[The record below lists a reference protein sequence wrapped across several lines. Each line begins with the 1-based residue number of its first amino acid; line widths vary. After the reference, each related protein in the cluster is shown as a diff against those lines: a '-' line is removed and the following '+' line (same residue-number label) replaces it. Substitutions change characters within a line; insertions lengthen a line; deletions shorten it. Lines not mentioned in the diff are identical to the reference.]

1 MVRLVISQ
9 EIAQQI
15 QAILTHVH
23 ATNVAA
29 VGTYPVIAVRAI
41 AVEAL
46 VVTDVEKAATLQ
58 KIAHLR
64 KRSATIVMELVMLE
78 KIAQNRKKRPKI
90 YATSATKTVTLPR
103 IARQIMTYFVTVVR
117 RKVTWLVIV
126 HQKQNAIDVRNQGM

>member
-23 ATNVAA
+23 VTNVAV
-29 VGTYPVIAVRAI
+29 VGTYPVIAVRTI
-41 AVEAL
+41 TGEGL
-46 VVTDVEKAATLQ
+46 VVTDVEKAAILQ
-58 KIAHLR
+58 KSAHLR

-78 KIAQNRKKRPKI
+78 KIAQNQKKRPKI
-90 YATSATKTVTLPR
+90 YATHATKVVTLLG
-103 IARQIMTYFVTVVR
+103 IARQIMTYFVTVVG

-126 HQKQNAIDVRNQGM
+126 HQNQSAINVKK